1 LRVSIPVS
9 ACIPPLPIC
18 FPDPAPER
26 GWSEIGA
33 VHDTHPQ
40 PVAAYEPL
48 NLLSDWIS
56 REQLAGELGLTSDTL
71 ARWEGAASR
80 AAMHTHREKVPVP
93 ARIGAGLDQ
102 G

>member
-1 LRVSIPVS
+1 
-9 ACIPPLPIC
+9 
-18 FPDPAPER
+18 
-26 GWSEIGA
+26 
-33 VHDTHPQ
+33 
-40 PVAAYEPL
+40 VAAYEPL